1 MNILRSKLTQSTKEI
16 KNNPN
21 LRNKID
27 TIGSQYMSSN
37 DKKMKENSPRM
48 KMDYQSNNYFYN
60 EEGYFKEY
68 PYKRFEY
75 YNTNDNKQKYNIES
89 NSSHITVENEDSV
102 IKYFPNNKNYN
113 YNYTKYNYIPTQ
125 KNDDWQIISFI
136 KGEEKL
142 ITKEQ
147 FEEIVKNNDK
157 TTQQ

>member
-68 PYKRFEY
+68 PYK
-75 YNTNDNKQKYNIES
+75 
-89 NSSHITVENEDSV
+89 
-102 IKYFPNNKNYN
+102 
-113 YNYTKYNYIPTQ
+113 
-125 KNDDWQIISFI
+125 
-136 KGEEKL
+136 
-142 ITKEQ
+142 
-147 FEEIVKNNDK
+147 
-157 TTQQ
+157 